1 MDFSP
6 MNHGFGVLSTW
17 TLALLGCLYNRCR
30 NVTQQ
35 GQKAIGREQKFQ
47 LGTRVGQ
54 SLNKVQTPK
63 LIEKPQFDSAVMGG
77 QGWFNQFFPTA
88 HEGKGPPR
96 TGR

>member
-6 MNHGFGVLSTW
+6 MNLGFGVLSTW

-47 LGTRVGQ
+47 LGTRVW
-54 SLNKVQTPK
+54 P
-63 LIEKPQFDSAVMGG
+63 IP
-77 QGWFNQFFPTA
+77 
-88 HEGKGPPR
+88 
-96 TGR
+96 